1 MQIRFLFIPAK
12 SGICIFLIS
21 FLITQTIIAQNQPPS
36 ITNLRVAADTLNQRV
51 VFTYDLSDLEEDS
64 LDVFLRVSGDGGQT
78 FIVNTDSVS
87 GDVGYPIL
95 PGLNKELTWY
105 YNTGEAEKRVIKSG
119 SFQAKLVAADRSA
132 ANIQD
137 LVNQVDEARMMAD
150 LQAIVGVRH
159 FSAGPTLLEAT
170 KDYME
175 TEFGNN
181 GLQSRRH
188 DFAYTANYTGQ
199 NIIGRHP
206 GHIEEGATYI
216 IDGHYD
222 TVRNTPGADDNGTGV
237 VGTLEA
243 MRVLSTASF
252 SKSIEFIGF
261 DLEEVGIVG
270 SRNYVNSGILD
281 YQTIEGA
288 VNFEMIGFTCEEE
301 CCDAFRCIGDY
312 IINASDSNSTELR
325 LAFDQAAQSYV
336 TGLAVASVAASGSD
350 PNFRRSDHIRF
361 WDAGLK
367 ALFLTDGANFRNP
380 HYHQTSDDIST
391 LDMAFLVNVVK
402 TTVAMIAE
410 LAEIR
415 NIGYAI
421 SDPFELDTSIIEEP
435 EIPASFQLFQN
446 YPNPFNPR
454 TTISYALPVPADVQL
469 VIYNL
474 SGQRVRSAVAG
485 PQSAGTQAFIWD
497 GRDDKGIQVASGIY
511 IYQLATNKGQQE
523 SRKMVLLR

>member
-1 MQIRFLFIPAK
+1 MPAHVICPSPQINIRLF
-12 SGICIFLIS
+12 FIS
-21 FLITQTIIAQNQPPS
+21 VLITLPLIAQNQPPIVS
-36 ITNLRVAADTLNQRV
+36 NLNVEADTVNQQV
-51 VFTYDLSDLEEDS
+51 TITYDVSDAENDS
-64 LDVFLRVSGDGGQT
+64 LDIYLRISGDGGET
-78 FIVNTDSVS
+78 FVVETDSLS
-87 GDVGYPIL
+87 GDIGYPIL
-95 PGLNKELTWY
+95 PGINKSLTWH
-105 YNTGEAEKRVIKSG
+105 YNTGQVGKKALTSG
-119 SFQAKLVAADRSA
+119 SFLAKLVAADRSA
-132 ANIQD
+132 ADIQA
-137 LVNQVDEARMMAD
+137 LVNQVDETRILAD
-150 LQAIVGVRH
+150 LQEIVGVRH

-170 KDYME
+170 KVYME
-175 TEFGNN
+175 DQFSDK

-188 DFAYTANYTGQ
+188 DFAYTSNYTGQ

-222 TVRNTPGADDNGTGV
+222 TVTNTPGADDNGSGV
-237 VGTLEA
+237 VGMLEA

-252 SKSIEFIGF
+252 ARSIEFIGF

-270 SRNYVNSGILD
+270 SRNYVNTGILD

-312 IINASDSNSTELR
+312 IVNASDSNSTELR
-325 LAFDQAAQSYV
+325 LAFDHAAQTYV
-336 TGLAVASVAASGSD
+336 TGLAVASVAANASD

-391 LDMAFLVNVVK
+391 LDMEFLTRVVK

-410 LAEIR
+410 LAGIR

-421 SDPFELDTSIIEEP
+421 SAPFELDTSLIEKP

-454 TTISYALPVPADVQL
+454 TTIRYALPLPSDVQL
-469 VIYNL
+469 VIYNFR
-474 SGQRVRSAVAG
+474 GQRVRSAINGQQAAG
-485 PQSAGTQAFIWD
+485 IQQYVWD
-497 GRDDKGIQVASGIY
+497 GRDDGGRQVASGIY
-511 IYQLATNKGQQE
+511 IYQLTTAIGQGS
-523 SRKMVLLR
+523 SRRMVLLR